1 MARANDK
8 SSPYDATIIPLP
20 SSEFFTSA
28 LRLEVNVNHVHAMCT
43 TVGLLNA
50 FKCHPFFDIQSPT
63 SYTRAD
69 TSQEPKGTT
78 GVGGK
83 RIKDVQLGNGGGD
96 HVGDVAHTG
105 DDVTG

>member
-28 LRLEVNVNHVHAMCT
+28 LRLEVNVNRVHAMCT
-43 TVGLLNA
+43 AVGPLNA
-50 FKCHPFFDIQSPT
+50 FKCHPFFDIRSPT

-78 GVGGK
+78 GAGGE
-83 RIKDVQLGNGGGD
+83 RIEDVQLGNGGGD
-96 HVGDVAHTG
+96 RVGDVARTG